1 MVKRASRLLDL
12 TKRGA
17 TAQYRALVNEL
28 ELLVD
33 LFPHLRDSYDA
44 DELPVSFIVKRDAGR
59 SKARATRRRRPTR
72 PDVRP
77 QK

>member
-28 ELLVD
+28 ELLLD

-44 DELPVSFIVKRDAGR
+44 DELPVSFILKRDAGR
-59 SKARATRRRRPTR
+59 SKSRAARRPGPTR
-72 PDVRP
+72 PDVRR